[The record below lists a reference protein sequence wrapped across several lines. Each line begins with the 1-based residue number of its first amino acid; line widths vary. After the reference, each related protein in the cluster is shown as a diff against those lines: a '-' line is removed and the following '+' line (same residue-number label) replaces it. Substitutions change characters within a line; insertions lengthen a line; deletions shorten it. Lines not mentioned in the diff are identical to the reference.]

1 MMTPDIAKTILVIGA
16 VSWFVIRLPHQKRSW
31 KTSTRENRR
40 TTREKLLLMCSFT
53 GLGIIPCVYVFSGAP
68 RFADYPFQPILAW
81 LGTFMFA
88 ASLWLFFR
96 VHKELGSNWSDS
108 LEVREK
114 HVLVTHG
121 LYRYVRHPMYTA
133 FFMWAVAQLLLLPNW
148 IAGPAGIVGF
158 GTLFLFRVG
167 KEEQMMLDTFGEE
180 YRAYMRRTARL
191 IPGIY

>member
-1 MMTPDIAKTILVIGA
+1 MTPDLAKTILVIGA
-16 VSWFVIRLPHQKRSW
+16 VAWFVIRLPHQKRSW
-31 KTSTRENRR
+31 KTQTRVNRR
-40 TTREKLLLMCSFT
+40 TPLEKLLLTCSFM
-53 GLGIIPCVYVFSGAP
+53 GLGIIPCVYVFTGVP

-81 LGTFMFA
+81 LGTLVFA
-88 ASLWLFFR
+88 AALWLFFR
-96 VHKELGSNWSDS
+96 VHKELGRNWSDS

-114 HVLVTHG
+114 HALVTEG

-148 IAGPAGIVGF
+148 IAGPAGLIGF

-167 KEEQMMLDTFGEE
+167 REEQMMLDSFGED
-180 YRAYMRRTARL
+180 YRAYMQRTARL